1 MALIESWFNGKK
13 IKLEKLYRA
22 TDDGFNGTA
31 YNAKCKNLSHILSLA
46 ESEHGKKFGGYSSVQ
61 FDSACKWYADPNAF
75 IFSLS
80 DKKKFEH
87 IDPQTSTAFVLGA
100 SDRIIHFGAGNDFI
114 IYNDCDKN
122 SNSKSNF
129 GRTYKAPEG
138 ITHNTE

>member
-22 TDDGFNGTA
+22 TEDGFNGTA
-31 YNAKCKNLSHILSLA
+31 YHAKCNNLCHIFNVV

-61 FDSACKWYADPNAF
+61 FDSTNKWYVDPNAF

-87 IDPQTSTAFVLGA
+87 INPQSPHAFCPGP
-100 SDRIIHFGAGNDFI
+100 SDRIILFG
-114 IYNDCDKN
+114 
-122 SNSKSNF
+122 
-129 GRTYKAPEG
+129 
-138 ITHNTE
+138 